1 LYRNGRISVLLG
13 WCAEKI
19 LQSIVSKCLKFT
31 PACILVTWMVIFLIH
46 ELPCFFYTAIKFLFS
61 YELCSQINFSV
72 QGWTYLFCFYN
83 NCVVHKTSVPKHVKY
98 LERVLYLGG
107 WNLSIPYISFFGYFQ
122 MHKIVENLEMY
133 LTRWNCYTDSLF
145 LIYFIVL
152 FLTSYAI
159 VGFCNAPFYYILVI
173 VLINNQAIA
182 LMVLNL
188 GWHKN

>member
-1 LYRNGRISVLLG
+1 
-13 WCAEKI
+13 
-19 LQSIVSKCLKFT
+19 
-31 PACILVTWMVIFLIH
+31 
-46 ELPCFFYTAIKFLFS
+46 
-61 YELCSQINFSV
+61 
-72 QGWTYLFCFYN
+72 
-83 NCVVHKTSVPKHVKY
+83 VKY

-188 GWHKN
+188 G